1 MNPLTNKSPAPVE
14 SRATISSNARKRRA
28 RSFRTRGRPAPRRTP
43 VAERDHRDARGGPPR
58 EGVQRVVR
66 GRLGR
71 VRRGNAGSIGW
82 ICFFFFRTASER
94 DHLARLVL
102 VREHRADAPRA
113 HQRLD
118 LRPEHTHDLEGRQGQ
133 RHLAVRFRRRRR
145 RRRHQPVAVKRVARD
160 EHPRGAAQRV
170 RTRRLSEASS
180 DLARVE
186 THGVSQARAHR
197 PLAAP
202 CLHEARAPAGRAGL
216 SERFETSTRAA
227 RMASLKT
234 LPHSSSPTE
243 PSSPALTPNPR
254 DKPRAVFAADP
265 PALVETETSA
275 PAASSFESSDARV
288 EGSTRSDPPSS
299 PPPMARRFRRRKS
312 EDTGGPR
319 WSTTAMGCRAMTST
333 HPASA
338 RVAGDIA
345 TEAEEPGWTT
355 ARPGVCRG
363 GRFASSRALVPR
375 VSSRAPSVGVPTRL
389 PGEGRTRSA
398 LVLVTRRSRAPHDDA
413 RQCPNSAR
421 RARLRGT

>member
-1 MNPLTNKSPAPVE
+1 MSTHEAPRSGFEPAASPRRALI
-14 SRATISSNARKRRA
+14 SRASR
-28 RSFRTRGRPAPRRTP
+28 
-43 VAERDHRDARGGPPR
+43 
-58 EGVQRVVR
+58 
-66 GRLGR
+66 
-71 VRRGNAGSIGW
+71 
-82 ICFFFFRTASER
+82 RTASR
-94 DHLARLVL
+94 KHVRIVRWPLPASTKHAHL
-102 VREHRADAPRA
+102 
-113 HQRLD
+113 
-118 LRPEHTHDLEGRQGQ
+118 
-133 RHLAVRFRRRRR
+133 
-145 RRRHQPVAVKRVARD
+145 PVA
-160 EHPRGAAQRV
+160 PGF
-170 RTRRLSEASS
+170 
-180 DLARVE
+180 
-186 THGVSQARAHR
+186 
-197 PLAAP
+197 
-202 CLHEARAPAGRAGL
+202 

-398 LVLVTRRSRAPHDDA
+398 LVLSCTRRSRAPHDDA